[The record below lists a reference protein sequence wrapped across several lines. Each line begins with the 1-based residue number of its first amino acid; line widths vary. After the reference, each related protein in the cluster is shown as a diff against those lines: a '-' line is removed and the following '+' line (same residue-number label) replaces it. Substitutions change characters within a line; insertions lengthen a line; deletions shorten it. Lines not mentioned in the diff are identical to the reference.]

1 MKQEAMEFAL
11 QGCANRREI
20 ARRYG
25 ISAPWFFAAPKGP
38 VGLSPGFSTPGNR
51 PARATRPERAQIERY
66 NNTHL

>member
-38 VGLSPGFSTPGNR
+38 VGLSPWVSTRFQPRETATPGDA
-51 PARATRPERAQIERY
+51 P
-66 NNTHL
+66 